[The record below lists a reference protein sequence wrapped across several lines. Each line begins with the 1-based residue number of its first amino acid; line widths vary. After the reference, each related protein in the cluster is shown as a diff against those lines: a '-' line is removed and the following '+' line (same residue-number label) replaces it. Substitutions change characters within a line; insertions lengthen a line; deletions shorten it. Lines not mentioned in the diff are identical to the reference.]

1 MLYEAI
7 VLQTPFVKRTPEEER
22 LYIDAWIDD
31 FDDLW
36 DAPIWWQIIFRTGK
50 NPNL

>member
-7 VLQTPFVKRTPEEER
+7 VLQTPFVKRTPDEER
-22 LYIDAWIDD
+22 LYIDTWIDD

-36 DAPIWWQIIFRTGK
+36 DASIWWQIIFRTGK
-50 NPNL
+50 KS